1 LNCLETRELVQR
13 TKIPVFLESG
23 WEIYMINNLMLKF
36 LLFICFFIQVS
47 CVSAQDE
54 DAGELGFLNDNQKY
68 QVSIYTIAGN
78 PKFYDKKPVYLKGY
92 AGLYYDLFLFPDKA
106 SCIDAFVTNS
116 ISVSLVSSKYEDLAK
131 RISNCETVTIFGKY
145 SVLNEYGRKTD
156 GNLNLGLLNNVEIYD

>member
-1 LNCLETRELVQR
+1 
-13 TKIPVFLESG
+13 
-23 WEIYMINNLMLKF
+23 
-36 LLFICFFIQVS
+36 
-47 CVSAQDE
+47 
-54 DAGELGFLNDNQKY
+54 
-68 QVSIYTIAGN
+68 
-78 PKFYDKKPVYLKGY
+78 
-92 AGLYYDLFLFPDKA
+92 LFPDKA